1 MNNSKRFLSA
11 LIAGSLIAF
20 ATIFAITP
28 AQAAID
34 VSYLQTCLKEEG
46 SSLDVLVLM
55 DSSGSLRDATDD
67 EIKSGKRKTEKGSD
81 PDRKRGIILKSSLK
95 ILRSLAE
102 ESGRTFNIN
111 LRNFG
116 KNSDPKELEKL
127 EERWVEWTSDTSDGA
142 LTAFVEKAV
151 YDDSPGTQWAN
162 GLISAQDQFK
172 KRINETKLAGTS
184 SCSIMFWITDGAPTD
199 STDPICA
206 PTGDASLNWFRE
218 NNILVLGGLLK
229 PKEPVEAKKAEQF
242 GPLVRG
248 ENCGENQP
256 GWTRG
261 EVIVAEEIDDLAWEF
276 VGLIAGIKNLINL
289 NGNGSTFNVDPSTS
303 HIEIYTRGTG
313 SNWEIKKPDGSV
325 FCSKSKPSPKCVVT
339 EDSEVGIT
347 TIEVYPDKP
356 IDAAGTWSISPSVD
370 SEDFRVYGGLS
381 TNSGSA
387 SKTKP
392 NLVISKVPGDLEEG
406 KQISF
411 LASIVNPD
419 GSAFSLQGFKSVT
432 ICAKVASSKSSSCE
446 SGKSAANLTVIPS
459 TTDKSVYFEAVLVSE
474 KDDSRGYRISATVKI
489 NVIPSGLF
497 PSLVCDKE
505 PCVLST
511 LANKNSKAI
520 SNLTVK
526 APTSASQGGTVILL
540 GTTILSDGVEGRG
553 DGHFKFVVQKENG
566 EIVEFNNES
575 QILNPGDKLTL
586 TVTTDLG
593 GKSEIQG
600 VLKYKVSANGQE
612 IVRQLDFKFNV
623 GNDINWVVLIGL
635 MLLGYL
641 ITIGLP
647 YAFLLWSARRN
658 AFLSVTNNAFAY
670 LTQEVVI
677 SENGKVI
684 SKASMMEDSLVAV
697 FPEPSD
703 EDLIFSEVAAGARSI
718 EIGNV
723 KIEVIPPKWNPFD
736 DPITTVEVVG
746 NHVMSTADKA
756 EFLEDR
762 ADFSR
767 SVAGDSVIYFPT
779 EQGLAPVTK
788 GNDSSLEDS
797 SNSAPFAA
805 APVQKTGTELVLKTG
820 DILATTLLIVPRYRD
835 REESLRLAN
844 LKLKGK
850 LESANLATHVAALR
864 KNALEVGQ
872 AKVDEL
878 EKAKPAKEP
887 KKPVEAKEKG
897 TDSGF
902 GFQSDSQPT
911 TFSFLEER
919 LDGTEKNPFSPESDD
934 QGFKFGEKS

>member
-1 MNNSKRFLSA
+1 MKMTKRILST
-11 LIAGSLIAF
+11 ITAGSLVALT
-20 ATIFAITP
+20 TIFGVAP

-55 DSSGSLRDATDD
+55 DSSGSLRDATPE
-67 EIKSGKRKTEKGSD
+67 EIRSGRRQTEKGSD
-81 PDRKRGIILKSSLK
+81 PERKRGKILKSSLK

-102 ESGRTFNIN
+102 ESGRTFNIS

-116 KNSDPKELEKL
+116 KNSDPVELEKL
-127 EERWVEWTSDTSDGA
+127 KERWVEWTSDTSDGA
-142 LTAFVEKAV
+142 LKTFVEKAV

-172 KRINETKLAGTS
+172 KRIGEAKLAGTS

-199 STDPICA
+199 SIEPICA

-229 PKEPVEAKKAEQF
+229 PREKAEADKAEQF

-276 VGLIAGIKNLINL
+276 VGLIAGIKNLIDL
-289 NGNGSTFNVDPSTS
+289 NGNGSSFNVDPSTS
-303 HIEIYTRGTG
+303 HIEIYTRGTS
-313 SNWEIKKPDGSV
+313 SNWEIKKPDGTV
-325 FCSKSKPSPKCVVT
+325 FCSKSNPTSKCVVT

-347 TIEVYPDKP
+347 TIAVYPDKP
-356 IDAAGTWSISPSVD
+356 IDAAGAWSISPSIE
-370 SEDFRVYGGLS
+370 SGDFLVYGGLS
-381 TNSGSA
+381 SNSNTSR
-387 SKTKP
+387 KTKP
-392 NLVISKVPGDLEEG
+392 NLVVSKVSGDLEEG
-406 KQISF
+406 KPISF
-411 LASIVNPD
+411 LASILNPD

-446 SGKSAANLTVIPS
+446 SGKSAANLPVVPS

-474 KDDSRGYRISATVKI
+474 KDSSRGYRISATEKI

-497 PSLVCDKE
+497 PSLVCDKD

-520 SNLTVK
+520 SNLSVK

-612 IVRQLDFKFNV
+612 ITRQLDFKFNV
-623 GNDINWVVLIGL
+623 GNKINWFVLVGL
-635 MLLGYL
+635 MFLAYL

-647 YAFLLWSARRN
+647 YAFLLRSARRN
-658 AFLSVTNNAFAY
+658 AFLAVTNNAFAY
-670 LTQEVVI
+670 LSQEVVI

-684 SKASMMEDSLVAV
+684 SKASMMENSLIAA

-703 EDLIFSEVAAGARSI
+703 EDLIFSEVAKDARSI
-718 EIGNV
+718 DIGNV

-736 DPITTVEVVG
+736 DLITRVEVAG
-746 NHVMSTADKA
+746 NHVMSTADEAK
-756 EFLEDR
+756 FLEGG

-767 SVAGDSVIYFPT
+767 SVTGESIVYFPS
-779 EQGLAPVTK
+779 EQSLAPLTK
-788 GNDSSLEDS
+788 ESATSLANSSDA
-797 SNSAPFAA
+797 APFAA
-805 APVQKTGTELVLKTG
+805 APIQKAGKELALKTG
-820 DILATTLLIVPRYRD
+820 DILATVLLIVPRYGD
-835 REESLRLAN
+835 REDSLRTAN

-850 LESANLATHVAALR
+850 LESANLSAHVPALR
-864 KNALEVGQ
+864 KNALEVEQ
-872 AKVDEL
+872 AKIDEL
-878 EKAKPAKEP
+878 EKTKPVKQP
-887 KKPVEAKEKG
+887 TKPVEVKDKDA
-897 TDSGF
+897 DSGF
-902 GFQSDSQPT
+902 GFQSDTQST

-919 LDGTEKNPFSPESDD
+919 LDGTEKNPFSSESDD
-934 QGFKFGEKS
+934 QGFKFGDK

>member
-1 MNNSKRFLSA
+1 MKMTKRILST
-11 LIAGSLIAF
+11 ITAGSLVALT
-20 ATIFAITP
+20 TIFGVAP

-55 DSSGSLRDATDD
+55 DSSGSLRDATPE
-67 EIKSGKRKTEKGSD
+67 EIRSGRRQTEKGSD
-81 PDRKRGIILKSSLK
+81 PERKRGKILKSSLK

-102 ESGRTFNIN
+102 ESGRTFNIS

-116 KNSDPKELEKL
+116 KNSDPVELEKL
-127 EERWVEWTSDTSDGA
+127 KERWVEWTSDTSDGA
-142 LTAFVEKAV
+142 LKTFVEKAV

-172 KRINETKLAGTS
+172 KRIGEAKLAGTS

-199 STDPICA
+199 SIEPICA

-229 PKEPVEAKKAEQF
+229 PREKAEADKAEQF

-248 ENCGENQP
+248 EGCGENQP

-276 VGLIAGIKNLINL
+276 VGLIAGIKNLIDL
-289 NGNGSTFNVDPSTS
+289 NGNGSSFNVDPSTS
-303 HIEIYTRGTG
+303 HIEIYTRGTS
-313 SNWEIKKPDGSV
+313 SNWEIKKPDGTV
-325 FCSKSKPSPKCVVT
+325 FCSKSNPTSKCVVT

-347 TIEVYPDKP
+347 TIAVYPDKP
-356 IDAAGTWSISPSVD
+356 IDAAGAWSISPSIE
-370 SEDFRVYGGLS
+370 SGDFLVYGGLS
-381 TNSGSA
+381 SNSNTSR
-387 SKTKP
+387 KTKP
-392 NLVISKVPGDLEEG
+392 NLVVSKVSGDLEEG
-406 KQISF
+406 KPISF
-411 LASIVNPD
+411 LASILNPD
-419 GSAFSLQGFKSVT
+419 GSAFSLQGFSSVT

-459 TTDKSVYFEAVLVSE
+459 TTDKSVSFEAVLVSE
-474 KDDSRGYRISATVKI
+474 RDSSREYRISATAKI

-497 PSLVCDKE
+497 PSLVCDKD

-520 SNLTVK
+520 SNLSVK

-612 IVRQLDFKFNV
+612 ITRQLDFKFNV
-623 GNDINWVVLIGL
+623 GNKINWFVLVGL
-635 MLLGYL
+635 MFLAYL

-658 AFLSVTNNAFAY
+658 AFLAVTNNAFAY
-670 LTQEVVI
+670 LSQEVVI

-684 SKASMMEDSLVAV
+684 SKASMMENSLIAA

-703 EDLIFSEVAAGARSI
+703 EDLIFSEVAKDARSI
-718 EIGNV
+718 DIGNV

-736 DPITTVEVVG
+736 DLITRVEVVG
-746 NHVMSTADKA
+746 NHVMSTADEAK
-756 EFLEDR
+756 FLEGR
-762 ADFSR
+762 AYFSR
-767 SVAGDSVIYFPT
+767 SVTGESIVYFPS
-779 EQGLAPVTK
+779 EQSLAPVIK
-788 GNDSSLEDS
+788 ENGSSLEDP

-805 APVQKTGTELVLKTG
+805 APVQKTGTELALKTG
-820 DILATTLLIVPRYRD
+820 DILATTLLIVPRYGD
-835 REESLRLAN
+835 REDSLRTAN

-850 LESANLATHVAALR
+850 LESANLSAHVPALR
-864 KNALEVGQ
+864 KNALEVEQ
-872 AKVDEL
+872 AKIDEL
-878 EKAKPAKEP
+878 EKTKPVKQP
-887 KKPVEAKEKG
+887 TKPVEVKDKDA
-897 TDSGF
+897 DSGF
-902 GFQSDSQPT
+902 GFQSDTQST

-919 LDGTEKNPFSPESDD
+919 LDGTEKNPFSSESDD
-934 QGFKFGEKS
+934 QGFKFGDK